1 MPNKRPVQPAKE
13 SRELDDLDLELV
25 VGGRRKLWFID
36 HATPFDGEAVSNG
49 AGGWTTNKVML
60 FGAGS

>member
-1 MPNKRPVQPAKE
+1 MPNKQPIQAARE
-13 SRELDDLDLELV
+13 SSELDDLDLEFV

-36 HATPFDGEAVSNG
+36 QATPFDGKAVSNG
-49 AGGWTTNKVML
+49 AGGWTTNKIML